1 MSKSL
6 KSYCKGKDRSSE
18 SLLCAPVFRNSDPWE
33 KVGHKHFLLLPAIDR
48 VELGRTGEGRTGAKL
63 CQVIQES
70 QTCAALQGLLVEHTK
85 QEQPCFSTYSGSHFL
100 LPRGL
105 GKLSFSRR
113 GSLLKGSREVEVRKG
128 EERGHGSHHAHRKEW
143 AGQAQGRRNM
153 EKKVCG
159 KLSEEDF
166 FLLFLPLLQPSAA
179 CQSLMPQHRPRA
191 PIPL

>member
-1 MSKSL
+1 MGKQELSKSL

-113 GSLLKGSREVEVRKG
+113 GSLLKGSREVEVRKERRGAMDPTMPTGRSGQDKPRG
-128 EERGHGSHHAHRKEW
+128 EGTWRRRCVGSSLRKTSFCFSFPSCS
-143 AGQAQGRRNM
+143 Q
-153 EKKVCG
+153 V
-159 KLSEEDF
+159 
-166 FLLFLPLLQPSAA
+166 LLAKA
-179 CQSLMPQHRPRA
+179 
-191 PIPL
+191 